1 MQKNSIAAFCIL
13 LLHLVLPAFAD
24 LGEMKTIFQNG
35 EQAFRNNNFEMAASH
50 FARAIKLAPQDIRT
64 RFRYGQSLFS
74 LHRFNES
81 YSQFQT
87 VLENSP
93 NNIIARVYLSEN
105 LIKLGRTEEAAAHLQ
120 WILKVQPGHARAS
133 ELLGEIKNPGK
144 ESIPDGF
151 QPLPVKDV
159 ELTADDPKID
169 LDETSKQV
177 KPGKR
182 AAATNRVENK
192 KENKKENRKVAL
204 PPNAVAAESWDV
216 SSFISENS
224 NSFLVNLEYGRYAIE
239 KGDLVTARE
248 RLKMSERLAKEQQD
262 TRRFLEVQIL
272 TSLVYVYSKDFLA
285 FGKHLMKLKPL
296 LSEKS
301 YQSFLDI
308 YNQAREL
315 KTDSEITRLS
325 SGVAMGAGHY
335 AVAAELLK
343 KALEQSPGDD
353 LLLNLLAEAQMQN
366 LDYSGAEITLSEIAR
381 QDQKN
386 AESYFNLG
394 RFYLTA
400 SYRPDMARKCSEYG
414 RSLKPQD
421 PRFSVLLALLD
432 YSEGKID
439 TGVARLQQL
448 LPQLDDPAFKSVCQ
462 RIINDGRYADSN
474 NGSSRI
480 DFAEIMAL
488 PGANHAPKSSFRLIA
503 TDYLKRGSFFSAMRY
518 FMMAQDLA
526 EVGRTYLGLSSALH
540 LSKEERPAAIAAGY
554 GLKAL
559 NEELVRNPQSARANL
574 YLALYHFERDELMQ
588 AGQAVKRGLSSDAD
602 RNTRQRLT
610 ALLETI
616 AQPEKMMKKN

>member
-1 MQKNSIAAFCIL
+1 LQKNSIAAFCIL

-35 EQAFRNNNFEMAASH
+35 EKAFRNNNFEMAASH

-169 LDETSKQV
+169 LDETAKQV
-177 KPGKR
+177 KPGTR
-182 AAATNRVENK
+182 
-192 KENKKENRKVAL
+192 
-204 PPNAVAAESWDV
+204 DV